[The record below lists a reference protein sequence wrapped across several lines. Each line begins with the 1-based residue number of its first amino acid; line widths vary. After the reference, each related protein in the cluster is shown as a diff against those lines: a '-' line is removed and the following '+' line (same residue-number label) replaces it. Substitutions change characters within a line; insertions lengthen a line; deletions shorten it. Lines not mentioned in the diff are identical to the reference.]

1 MPFREQ
7 MGFIFPNGCRISH
20 GSGAQVKKPF
30 ADVDITMHNF
40 SLIKA
45 QAFCGQL
52 GFMEFTSE
60 VRLPRHIHMD
70 LQRQTFIDER
80 ILVLHGVGLVEIEGE
95 YFVVAPGSLVD
106 AVGGVPHT
114 WTACPSG
121 VSLPDGTISNGSFTM
136 VYEYEDTTSFFPTRS
151 TQALTKVSD
160 YEQFQGP
167 LDEIRMPKFSA
178 KDVVERAAVV
188 INKEKMKPRLA

>member
-1 MPFREQ
+1 MPFHEQ
-7 MGFIFPNGCRISH
+7 MGLIFPSGCRISH

-30 ADVDITMHNF
+30 ADVDVTMHNF
-40 SLIKA
+40 SLKNA
-45 QAFCGQL
+45 QAFSGQL
-52 GFMEFTSE
+52 GYMEFTSE

-70 LQRQTFIDER
+70 LQKQAFIDER

-106 AVGGVPHT
+106 AIGGVPHT

-121 VSLPDGTISNGSFTM
+121 VSLPDGTISNGTFTM
-136 VYEYEDTTSFFPTRS
+136 VYEYEDTTTFFPT
-151 TQALTKVSD
+151 TLTKAIKDVSD
-160 YEQFQGP
+160 YEEFRGS

-178 KDVVERAAVV
+178 REVVETATVV
-188 INKEKMKPRLA
+188 INKERLKLRLA